1 MVWNTRMKG
10 NPTKQGKNKALALI
24 QPDAKGLQLIAW
36 EADERTVF
44 ERQYRLIAL
53 FAFAVLAVYIVQL
66 WYLQVVKGPYYRTR
80 SENNRIRTETIRS
93 PRGIIFDRNGVPLVE
108 NRPAFH
114 LMLVRED
121 IRDGETLNSVLRD
134 VSALS
139 GKSTAELA
147 SVLEANKGKRR
158 FEPIRLVADID
169 RDTLARIEA
178 RRLRLPGVYV
188 EVEPRR
194 GYKFSGTAAHLVGYL
209 GEISEEELKKDAYRE
224 YQSGDFIGKGGV
236 EKSLEKFLRGQ
247 SGWRQVEVD
256 ALGRHIRS
264 LQERLPIPGRDMWLT
279 VDLDLQREAEECL
292 KGKAGAIVAVDPKSG
307 EILALASTPSF
318 DQERFVR
325 GMNAEEWKRFIADAS
340 HPLLNRAVSSA
351 YPPGSTYKPFVA
363 VAALEEGIVAPT
375 SVISC
380 PGFYP
385 FAGRR
390 YRCWRDSGHGAV
402 DLHRAIVESCDVYF
416 YSVGMKLGVDTIA
429 AYAKMFG
436 FGEPSGVE
444 LPSERSGLIPTRDWK
459 LSATGIPWQKGETL
473 SIAIGQ
479 GFDQVT
485 PLQAAMA
492 YAALVNG
499 GVLWTPKL
507 VTRIEAADDG
517 DTDVVKPK
525 VRRKLPVRKETLEL
539 VKKGLVG
546 VVNEGRGTAH
556 GIALKEVVLG
566 GKTGTAQVVRMG
578 ENVNRKAHQRS
589 LAEHER
595 DHAWFVGF
603 APAEKPEIVV
613 AVIVEH
619 GGHGSSGAAPLA
631 QRVIR
636 KYLEKSH
643 PELRSRDDAGVQPV
657 QEEAD

>member
-1 MVWNTRMKG
+1 MKS
-10 NPTKQGKNKALALI
+10 TMAKQAKNSPRSLV
-24 QPDAKGLQLIAW
+24 QPDAKGLELIPL
-36 EADERTVF
+36 EADERSVF
-44 ERQYRLIAL
+44 ERQYRFIAL
-53 FAFAVLAVYIVQL
+53 FAFIVLAVYVAQL
-66 WYLQVVKGPYYRTR
+66 WYLQVIKGPYYRIR

-121 IRDGETLNSVLRD
+121 IKDPEALNQILQAVGE
-134 VSALS
+134 LS
-139 GKSTAELA
+139 GKSVSELTA
-147 SVLEANKGKRR
+147 VVEANKGKRR
-158 FEPIRLVADID
+158 FEPIRLIADID
-169 RDTLARIEA
+169 RDTLARVEA

-209 GEISEEELKKDAYRE
+209 GEISEEELKKDAYRD
-224 YQSGDFIGKGGV
+224 YQSGEFIGKGGV

-264 LQERLPIPGRDMWLT
+264 LQERLPIPGRDLWLT

-292 KGKAGAIVAVDPKSG
+292 KGKAGAIVAVDPGSG
-307 EILALASTPSF
+307 EILAMVSSPSF

-325 GMNAEEWKRFIADAS
+325 GMNAEEWKKFITDTT

-351 YPPGSTYKPFVA
+351 YPPGSIYKPFVA
-363 VAALEEGIVAPT
+363 VAALEEGMVAPT
-375 SVISC
+375 SIVSC
-380 PGFYP
+380 PGFYA

-390 YRCWRDSGHGAV
+390 YRCWRDTGHGAV

-416 YSVGMKLGVDTIA
+416 YTVGMKLGVDTIA
-429 AYAKMFG
+429 HYAKMFG
-436 FGEPSGVE
+436 FGEASGIE
-444 LPSERSGLIPTRDWK
+444 LPSERNGLIPTREWK
-459 LSATGIPWQKGETL
+459 LKATGIPWQKGETL

-499 GVLWTPKL
+499 GTLWTPKL

-517 DTDVVKPK
+517 DSDVVKPK
-525 VRRKLPVRKETLEL
+525 VRRKIPVRKETLEL
-539 VKKGLVG
+539 VKRGLTG

-556 GIALKEVVLG
+556 GIALKGVALG

-578 ENVNRKAHQRS
+578 ENVNRKAHQKS
-589 LAEHER
+589 LAESER
-595 DHAWFVGF
+595 DHAWFVGYG
-603 APAEKPEIVV
+603 PVEKPEIVV

-631 QRVIR
+631 QKVMR
-636 KYLEKSH
+636 KYLEKTH
-643 PELRSRDDAGVQPV
+643 PELRSREGTGVQGSM
-657 QEEAD
+657 EDTD